1 MQTVAIIFVLLAVA
15 TIIAMFVRSKK
26 RAGLPLVS
34 DRERQQL
41 RELRSDFSP
50 NIIAGKIL
58 GTVGMLVT
66 MGAFLNLEPD
76 ADSNS
81 TKLSTTFFILIIG
94 IGLIFVAVLL
104 VKPRQ
109 PRPRYFYAAIWG
121 IVCSACILLFA
132 ICTVYIARTPR
143 EQIPRWAWDATVFVV
158 VVGLFSAIA
167 CITAGISAVFFDK
180 SSEAV
185 EAIPGN
191 KFLKT

>member
-1 MQTVAIIFVLLAVA
+1 MQIVAIVFVLLAVA

-26 RAGLPLVS
+26 RDGLPLIS

-41 RELRSDFSP
+41 RELRHDLSP
-50 NIIAGKIL
+50 NMIAGKIL
-58 GTVGMLVT
+58 GTIGMLVAL
-66 MGAFLNLEPD
+66 GAFLDLKPN
-76 ADSNS
+76 ADSSS
-81 TKLSTTFFILIIG
+81 TKLSRTFFMLIIG

-104 VKPRQ
+104 MKPRA
-109 PRPRYFYAAIWG
+109 PRPRYFYPAIWG
-121 IVCSACILLFA
+121 IVCSACALLFS

-143 EQIPRWAWDATVFVV
+143 EQIPRWVWDATVFVV

-167 CITAGISAVFFDK
+167 SITTGISVVFFNK

-185 EAIPGN
+185 ETIPGN